1 MADKLTD
8 NIIKKD
14 LLKRNNFISIVV
26 ICSVFISIALINLF
40 VGIIVSVIYNE
51 AGIALLTTGAICAV
65 LILFAFLFAI
75 FMNIKKAYKERNNIL
90 NNKYK
95 VVNDTCLN
103 IEKNEVDDDGPVTEY
118 TWHFADTKSKISKYG
133 HNINLEEY
141 QSKKF
146 ILVFLDGESQPTLF
160 YNAEKFNYE
169 ETV

>member
-1 MADKLTD
+1 
-8 NIIKKD
+8 
-14 LLKRNNFISIVV
+14 
-26 ICSVFISIALINLF
+26 
-40 VGIIVSVIYNE
+40 
-51 AGIALLTTGAICAV
+51 
-65 LILFAFLFAI
+65 
-75 FMNIKKAYKERNNIL
+75 MNIKKAYKERNSIL

-118 TWHFADTKSKISKYG
+118 TWHFANTKSKISKYG

-160 YNAEKFNYE
+160 YNAEKFYYE